1 MMHGQPSIK
10 ITDIFDVKTLVH
22 FMILPH

>member
-10 ITDIFDVKTLVH
+10 IANLFKLTTLL
-22 FMILPH
+22 FLTL